1 MEKDIFLYLKNINVF
16 CMSRRVFSARDIGK
30 LEEMGRTVPEQEFNQ
45 KIISYIP
52 VEIVTAWTAINGIL
66 ISLDSMVIY
75 WAVFVILGI
84 LVPIYIWKFTTE
96 PDLPA
101 ATYQI
106 VGATGAYIVWV
117 FAMGGPF
124 TKIPGFTYDPQY
136 GTIVLAIYAVIL
148 VVLLGRKGTPQ
159 TTGAAS

>member
-1 MEKDIFLYLKNINVF
+1 
-16 CMSRRVFSARDIGK
+16 MSRRVFSATDIQTLSNNGK
-30 LEEMGRTVPEQEFNQ
+30 PVPEQEFNQ

-52 VEIVTAWTAINGIL
+52 IEIVTAWTAINGIL
-66 ISLDSMVIY
+66 ISLNSSAIY
-75 WAVFVILGI
+75 WAVFMILGI

-101 ATYQI
+101 AKYQI
-106 VGATGAYIVWV
+106 VGATGAYIAWV

-148 VVLLGRKGTPQ
+148 VILLGNKITPQ
-159 TTGAAS
+159 PSENVS

>member
-1 MEKDIFLYLKNINVF
+1 
-16 CMSRRVFSARDIGK
+16 MSRRVFSANDVQILTDKGK
-30 LEEMGRTVPEQEFNQ
+30 SAPDQQWNQ

-66 ISLDSMVIY
+66 ISLNSAAIY
-75 WAVFVILGI
+75 WIAFVILGI

-96 PDLPA
+96 PDLPT

-106 VGATGAYIVWV
+106 IGATGAYIAWV

-148 VVLLGRKGTPQ
+148 VVLLGKK
-159 TTGAAS
+159 